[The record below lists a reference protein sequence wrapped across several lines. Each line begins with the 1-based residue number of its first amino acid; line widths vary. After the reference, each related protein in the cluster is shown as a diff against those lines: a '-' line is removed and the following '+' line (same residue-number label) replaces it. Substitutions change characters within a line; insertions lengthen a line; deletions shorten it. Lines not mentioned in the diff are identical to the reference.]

1 MKKGIH
7 TSEFWLAV
15 VASIVG
21 GLLASGVVSNALAL
35 QVLGAVSSILASLG
49 YTAGRVITK
58 TSETKA
64 KSLMAAAKIQESIR
78 EKKS

>member
-1 MKKGIH
+1 MTKGIN

-15 VASIVG
+15 MASVIG
-21 GLLASGVVSNALAL
+21 GALASGLVSNALAL
-35 QVLGAVSSILASLG
+35 QVLGAAGTVLASLG
-49 YTAGRVITK
+49 YTAGRVMTK
-58 TSETKA
+58 TAESKA